1 MLHGLPSARGSR
13 GRRRRARV
21 SPTSTVCR
29 RLRRERSRE
38 VDGEVERGAGGT
50 NLSPRGPW
58 HGMQESHPR
67 PRGSRWLVRHPRTRG
82 GLKIGTDPTGP
93 HVSQVMRAQLEQPT
107 YRHASGTRGM
117 PFGSHRK
124 KLEWAVAKRLGPEL
138 VFPFFTLFFS
148 FMFSLFLFTN
158 SKSKFHLN
166 SNFVVVCLQNKY
178 LI

>member
-1 MLHGLPSARGSR
+1 MF
-13 GRRRRARV
+13 
-21 SPTSTVCR
+21 PTTSSVCW

-93 HVSQVMRAQLEQPT
+93 HVSQVMRAQPERPT
-107 YRHASGTRGM
+107 CRHSSGARGM
-117 PFGSHRK
+117 PFGPHRK
-124 KLEWAVAKRLGPEL
+124 RLEWAVAKRLGPEL
-138 VFPFFTLFFS
+138 VFPFFVFILFFYV
-148 FMFSLFLFTN
+148 MFFFFYFWIPIS
-158 SKSKFHLN
+158 N
-166 SNFVVVCLQNKY
+166 SNFCGKFVLRSNMQFEY
-178 LI
+178 SIFS